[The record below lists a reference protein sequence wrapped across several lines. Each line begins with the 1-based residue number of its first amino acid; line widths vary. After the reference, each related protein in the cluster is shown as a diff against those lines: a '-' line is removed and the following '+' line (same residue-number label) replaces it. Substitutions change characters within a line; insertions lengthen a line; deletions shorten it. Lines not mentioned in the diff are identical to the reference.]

1 MAANEVI
8 FFPFWAQLSPRMAF
22 PDFPHLRRL
31 LSPLLAEI
39 C

>member
-22 PDFPHLRRL
+22 PDFPPPEAVAE
-31 LSPLLAEI
+31 SPPR
-39 C
+39 